1 MDNLQV
7 FPQLVPVF
15 QEIENIIG
23 EKTYDMWL
31 RPADFD
37 YTGTV
42 LTISLPNQFWGK
54 TIRERYERIIKDAFL
69 KHLGAEISV
78 AYALSTPEPVSTV
91 KSAQDILAMLPA
103 YSQPANNT
111 APQQTVPTVNPFAS
125 RLNASYTF
133 DNFIESPSNRFA
145 YKAAEAVVHK
155 MGHREN
161 NPLVIYSAPGLG
173 KTHLL
178 HAIGNQILKE
188 NPNAKVLYMS
198 GEEFVSE
205 YIEALQNKESES
217 FRKKYRSLDC
227 FLMDD
232 IQFVAG
238 KSASQEEFFY
248 TFNALFESHK
258 QIVLSSDR
266 TPQQLELTE
275 RLSSRLLSGITV
287 EIKLPNLETRIAIL
301 RQKRES
307 TNFDIG
313 DDVLA
318 FIAEGVQSNIREL
331 EGSLFRLVA
340 YCGMH
345 GVTPTIAIAKELLA
359 DILVSENDLS
369 INVNSIKKMVGEHFN
384 IRMEDFNSKRKTQSI
399 AWPRQI
405 AMFLTTELTDL
416 SLPEIGREFNRD
428 HSTVVHARDL
438 VKEKVETD
446 PFFAAEINQI
456 ILDIK
461 AVDKK

>member
-1 MDNLQV
+1 
-7 FPQLVPVF
+7 
-15 QEIENIIG
+15 
-23 EKTYDMWL
+23 MWL
-31 RPADFD
+31 RPAQFV
-37 YTGTV
+37 YEGNT
-42 LTISLPNQFWGK
+42 LTITLPNQFWGK
-54 TIRERYERIIKDAFL
+54 TIRERYEHIITDAFL

-78 AYALSTPEPVSTV
+78 VYAVSTQEPAPV
-91 KSAQDILAMLPA
+91 VSSAQDVVPVHPVA
-103 YSQPANNT
+103 
-111 APQQTVPTVNPFAS
+111 APVLKKNPFPS
-125 RLNASYTF
+125 RLNSSYTF

-155 MGHREN
+155 LGNREN

-205 YIEALQNKESES
+205 YIEALQNKSSES

-238 KSASQEEFFY
+238 KSASEIEFFY
-248 TFNALFESHK
+248 TFNALFESRK

-266 TPQQLELTE
+266 TPQQLDLDE
-275 RLSSRLLSGITV
+275 RLSSRLLSGIIAEV
-287 EIKLPNLETRIAIL
+287 KRPNLETRIAIL

-307 TNFDIG
+307 INFDIG
-313 DDVLA
+313 DDVLS
-318 FIAEGVQSNIREL
+318 FIAEGIQTNIREL

-340 YCGMH
+340 YCSMH

-359 DILVSENDLS
+359 DILTNENDLS
-369 INVNSIKKMVGEHFN
+369 INVNSIKKIVGKHFN
-384 IRMEDFNSKRKTQSI
+384 IKMEDFNAKRKTQSI

-428 HSTVVHARDL
+428 HSTVVHARDV

>member
-1 MDNLQV
+1 MENITNT
-7 FPQLVPVF
+7 PQLAPVF
-15 QEIENIIG
+15 QEIENILG
-23 EKTYDMWL
+23 KGSYDMWL
-31 RPADFD
+31 RPAAFT
-37 YTGTV
+37 YTGDI
-42 LTISLPNQFWGK
+42 LTIQLPNQFWGK
-54 TIRERYERIIKDAFL
+54 TIKDRYETIIKDAFL
-69 KHLGAEISV
+69 KHLGQEITVQYVIQEAKEPAPAAAEQ
-78 AYALSTPEPVSTV
+78 TPF
-91 KSAQDILAMLPA
+91 
-103 YSQPANNT
+103 
-111 APQQTVPTVNPFAS
+111 TVPAAPVMPAPAIRKNPFPS
-125 RLNASYTF
+125 RLNSLYTF

-155 MGHREN
+155 LGNRAN
-161 NPLVIYSAPGLG
+161 NPLVIYSTPGLG

-178 HAIGNQILKE
+178 HAIGNQILKD

-205 YIEALQNKESES
+205 YIESIQNKASES

-238 KSASQEEFFY
+238 KSASETEFFY
-248 TFNALFESHK
+248 TFNALFESRK

-266 TPQQLELTE
+266 TPQQLDLDE
-275 RLSSRLLSGITV
+275 RLSSRLLSGIIAEV
-287 EIKLPNLETRIAIL
+287 KKPNLETRIAIL

-307 TNFDIG
+307 IGFDIG

-318 FIAEGVQSNIREL
+318 FIAEGIQTNIREL
-331 EGSLFRLVA
+331 EGSLFRMVS
-340 YCGMH
+340 YCSTH
-345 GVTPTIAIAKELLA
+345 GVVPTIAIAKELLA
-359 DILVSENDLS
+359 DILQLEEQKLAV
-369 INVNSIKKMVGEHFN
+369 NVNTIKKVVGKHFN
-384 IRMEDFNSKRKTQSI
+384 IKMEDFNSKRKTQSI

-405 AMFLTTELTDL
+405 AMYLANDLTDM

-428 HSTVVHARDL
+428 HTTVIHARDV
-438 VKEKVETD
+438 VKDKIEQD

>member
-1 MDNLQV
+1 MDITVDNLQV
-7 FPQLVPVF
+7 YPQLVSIF
-15 QEIENIIG
+15 QDIEQIIG
-23 EKTYDMWL
+23 KGPFDMWL
-31 RPADFD
+31 RPAKFS
-37 YTGTV
+37 YAGTV
-42 LTISLPNQFWGK
+42 LTITLPNQFWGT
-54 TIRERYERIIKDAFL
+54 TIRDRYQTIITDAFL
-69 KHLGAEISV
+69 KHLGASISV
-78 AYALSTPEPVSTV
+78 VYVADAKTPAPSIN
-91 KSAQDILAMLPA
+91 SAQDVIPVRPEPA
-103 YSQPANNT
+103 
-111 APQQTVPTVNPFAS
+111 APVVRKNPFLS
-125 RLNASYTF
+125 RLNSSYTF

-145 YKAAEAVVHK
+145 YKAAEAVVNK
-155 MGHREN
+155 LGNREN

-178 HAIGNQILKE
+178 HAIGNQILKT

-205 YIEALQNKESES
+205 YIEALQNKSSES

-238 KSASQEEFFY
+238 KSASEIEFFY
-248 TFNALFESHK
+248 TFNALFESRK

-266 TPQQLELTE
+266 TPQQLDLDE
-275 RLSSRLLSGITV
+275 RLSSRLLSGIIAEV
-287 EIKLPNLETRIAIL
+287 KRPNLETRIAIL

-307 TNFDIG
+307 TNFDVG
-313 DDVLA
+313 DDVLS
-318 FIAEGVQSNIREL
+318 FIAEGIQTNIREL

-340 YCGMH
+340 YCSMH

-359 DILVSENDLS
+359 DILTNENELN
-369 INVNSIKKMVGEHFN
+369 IGVNVIKKVVGKHLN

-405 AMFLTTELTDL
+405 AMYLTTELTDL

-428 HSTVVHARDL
+428 HSTVLHARDV
-438 VKEKVETD
+438 VKERVETD

>member
-1 MDNLQV
+1 MTVDNLQAY
-7 FPQLVPVF
+7 PQLVPVF
-15 QEIENIIG
+15 QDIENIIG
-23 EKTYDMWL
+23 KDTYDMWL
-31 RPADFD
+31 RPAQFS
-37 YTGTV
+37 YEGNT

-54 TIRERYERIIKDAFL
+54 TIRERYEHIIMDAFL
-69 KHLGAEISV
+69 KHLGAEITIV
-78 AYALSTPEPVSTV
+78 YHVSTQEPAISV
-91 KSAQDILAMLPA
+91 NSAQDVISVSQYMPSLPKK
-103 YSQPANNT
+103 
-111 APQQTVPTVNPFAS
+111 NPFPS
-125 RLNASYTF
+125 RLNSSYTF

-155 MGHREN
+155 LGNREN

-188 NPNAKVLYMS
+188 NPHAKVLYMS

-205 YIEALQNKESES
+205 YIEALQNKASES

-238 KSASQEEFFY
+238 KSASEVEFFY
-248 TFNALFESHK
+248 TFNALFESRK

-266 TPQQLELTE
+266 TPQQLDLDE
-275 RLSSRLLSGITV
+275 RLSSRLLSGIIAEV
-287 EIKLPNLETRIAIL
+287 KRPNLETRIAIL
-301 RQKRES
+301 RQKRDS
-307 TNFDIG
+307 INFDIG
-313 DDVLA
+313 DDVLS
-318 FIAEGVQSNIREL
+318 FIAEGIQTNIREL

-345 GVTPTIAIAKELLA
+345 GVTPTISIAKELLS
-359 DILVSENDLS
+359 DILTNETDLS
-369 INVNSIKKMVGEHFN
+369 INVNSIKKIVGKHFN
-384 IRMEDFNSKRKTQSI
+384 VKMEDFNSKRKTQSI

-428 HSTVVHARDL
+428 HSTVVHARDV
-438 VKEKVETD
+438 VKEKVEID

>member
-1 MDNLQV
+1 MIVENLQAY
-7 FPQLVPVF
+7 PELVPVF
-15 QEIENIIG
+15 KDIENIIG
-23 EKTYDMWL
+23 KAPYDMWL
-31 RPADFD
+31 NPAKFSYDNNL
-37 YTGTV
+37 
-42 LTISLPNQFWGK
+42 LTITLPNQFWGN
-54 TIRERYERIIKDAFL
+54 TIRERYETIIKDAFL
-69 KHLGAEISV
+69 KHLGAEINV
-78 AYALSTPEPVSTV
+78 VYQYAAQSAAPIIN
-91 KSAQDILAMLPA
+91 SAQDVIPA
-103 YSQPANNT
+103 PAAAT
-111 APQQTVPTVNPFAS
+111 PVLKRNPFAS
-125 RLNASYTF
+125 RLNSSYTF

-145 YKAAEAVVHK
+145 YKAAEAVVNK
-155 MGHREN
+155 LGNREN

-178 HAIGNQILKE
+178 HAIGNQILKT

-205 YIEALQNKESES
+205 YIEALQNKSSES

-238 KSASQEEFFY
+238 KSASEVEFFY
-248 TFNALFESHK
+248 TFNALFESRK

-266 TPQQLELTE
+266 TPQQLDLDE
-275 RLSSRLLSGITV
+275 RLSSRLLSGIIAEV
-287 EIKLPNLETRIAIL
+287 KRPNLETRIAIL
-301 RQKRES
+301 RQKRDS

-318 FIAEGVQSNIREL
+318 FIAEGIQTNIREL

-340 YCGMH
+340 YCNMH
-345 GVTPTIAIAKELLA
+345 GIVPTIAIAKELLA
-359 DILVSENDLS
+359 DILTNETDLS
-369 INVNSIKKMVGEHFN
+369 INVNSIKKIVGKHFN
-384 IRMEDFNSKRKTQSI
+384 IKMEDFNSKRKTQSI
-399 AWPRQI
+399 AWPRQV
-405 AMFLTTELTDL
+405 AMYLTTELTDL

-428 HSTVVHARDL
+428 HSTVVHARDT
-438 VKEKVETD
+438 VKERVEAD

>member
-1 MDNLQV
+1 MDNFQDT
-7 FPQLVPVF
+7 PQLIPVF
-15 QEIENIIG
+15 QDIENIIG
-23 EKTYDMWL
+23 KETYDMWL
-31 RPADFD
+31 LPAKFS
-37 YTGTV
+37 YEGN
-42 LTISLPNQFWGK
+42 LLKISLPNQFWGN
-54 TIRERYERIIKDAFL
+54 TIRGRYENIIKDAFL
-69 KHLGAEISV
+69 KHLGAEITV
-78 AYALSTPEPVSTV
+78 VYEVSAPAPAPTV
-91 KSAQDILAMLPA
+91 QTAQDV
-103 YSQPANNT
+103 T
-111 APQQTVPTVNPFAS
+111 TEVTVPHLAPVLTAQAALGIKKAPFPS
-125 RLNASYTF
+125 RLNSAYTF

-155 MGHREN
+155 LGSREN
-161 NPLVIYSAPGLG
+161 NPLVIYSSPGLG

-205 YIEALQNKESES
+205 YIEALQNKSSES

-232 IQFVAG
+232 IQFVVG
-238 KSASQEEFFY
+238 KSASEMEFFY

-266 TPQQLELTE
+266 TPQQLEMDE
-275 RLSSRLLSGITV
+275 RLSSRLLSGICV
-287 EIKLPNLETRIAIL
+287 EVKRPNLETRIAIL
-301 RQKRES
+301 RQKRDNI
-307 TNFDIG
+307 NFDIG
-313 DDVLA
+313 DDVLS
-318 FIAEGVQSNIREL
+318 FIAEGVQTNIREL

-340 YCGMH
+340 YCRMH
-345 GVTPTIAIAKELLA
+345 GVTPTISIARELLA
-359 DILVSENDLS
+359 DILVNDTDLS
-369 INVNSIKKMVGEHFN
+369 INVNTIKKIVGKHFN
-384 IRMEDFNSKRKTQSI
+384 IKMEDFNSKRKTQSI

-438 VKEKVETD
+438 VKEKIETD

-461 AVDKK
+461 AVDK

>member
-1 MDNLQV
+1 MTVDNLQAY
-7 FPQLVPVF
+7 PQLVPVF
-15 QEIENIIG
+15 QDIENIIG
-23 EKTYDMWL
+23 KDTYDMWL
-31 RPADFD
+31 RPAQFS
-37 YTGTV
+37 YEGNT

-54 TIRERYERIIKDAFL
+54 TIRERYEHIIMDAFL
-69 KHLGAEISV
+69 KHLGAEITIVYHVSAQEPAISV
-78 AYALSTPEPVSTV
+78 N
-91 KSAQDILAMLPA
+91 SAQDVISVSQYMPSLPKK
-103 YSQPANNT
+103 
-111 APQQTVPTVNPFAS
+111 NPFPS
-125 RLNASYTF
+125 RLNSSYTF

-155 MGHREN
+155 LGNREN

-188 NPNAKVLYMS
+188 NPHAKVLYMS

-205 YIEALQNKESES
+205 YIEALQNKASES

-238 KSASQEEFFY
+238 KSASEVEFFY
-248 TFNALFESHK
+248 TFNALFESRK

-266 TPQQLELTE
+266 TPQQLDLDE
-275 RLSSRLLSGITV
+275 RLSSRLLSGIIAEV
-287 EIKLPNLETRIAIL
+287 KRPNLETRIAIL
-301 RQKRES
+301 RQKRDS
-307 TNFDIG
+307 INFDIG
-313 DDVLA
+313 DDVLS
-318 FIAEGVQSNIREL
+318 FIAEGIQTNIREL

-345 GVTPTIAIAKELLA
+345 GVTPTISIAKELLS
-359 DILVSENDLS
+359 DILTNETDLS
-369 INVNSIKKMVGEHFN
+369 INVNSIKKIVGKHFN
-384 IRMEDFNSKRKTQSI
+384 VKMEDFNSKRKTQSI

-428 HSTVVHARDL
+428 HSTVVHARDV
-438 VKEKVETD
+438 VKEKVEID